1 MSAFQPIHD
10 PVADEQASLW
20 AARLEGSLLS
30 AADQAALE
38 AWLAENPS
46 HRTLLSRY
54 CQLSADLEEQLPALV
69 AAGVL
74 AASVPAGGPA
84 GQKSAW
90 RGRRRMWVAGAALA
104 TAALVTFALWIAR
117 PARQSEGFAT
127 AAAQRQSVKLAD
139 GTRVEL
145 NARTSLQVEIG
156 PAERHV
162 RLSAGEA
169 FFSVTKDP
177 ARPFIVETPAGSV
190 RVTGTVFN
198 VRTETAAELNVT
210 VVEGSVQVRPG
221 ETAGRQ
227 PDPRMLHAGDRLTT
241 RPGGVVTVQSLAS
254 GEIEDELAWREGK
267 IVFVDMPL
275 PDAVAR
281 YAHYH
286 GRKIT
291 VAPSLAD
298 RHVSGQY
305 ALDDLAGF
313 LRDLED
319 TQQVRVTTD
328 LGGNMQVSARDKR

>member
-1 MSAFQPIHD
+1 MSTFESTHD
-10 PVADEQASLW
+10 PVSDEQASLW

-74 AASVPAGGPA
+74 AAPMTTSAAGERAPVR
-84 GQKSAW
+84 
-90 RGRRRMWVAGAALA
+90 RGRGLTWMAGAALA
-104 TAALVTFALWIAR
+104 AAALVALAIWIAR

-127 AAAQRQSVKLAD
+127 AAAQRQEIKLAD

-162 RLSAGEA
+162 RLAAGEA
-169 FFSVTKDP
+169 FFTVTKDP
-177 ARPFIVETPAGSV
+177 SRPFIVETPAGSV

-210 VVEGSVQVRPG
+210 VVEGSVQVRPVQMG
-221 ETAGRQ
+221 GDRPE
-227 PDPRMLHAGDRLTT
+227 PRMLHAGDRLAAG
-241 RPGGVVTVQSLAS
+241 PGGVTVQSLAA
-254 GEIEDELAWREGK
+254 GAIEDELAWREGK
-267 IVFVDMPL
+267 VVFDQTPL
-275 PDAVAR
+275 AVAVER
-281 YAHYH
+281 FAHFH

-291 VAPSLAD
+291 VLPDLAD
-298 RHVSGQY
+298 RHVSGRKN
-305 ALDDLAGF
+305 LDDLTGF
-313 LRDLED
+313 LGDLES
-319 TQQVRVTTD
+319 TQHVRVTTGLD
-328 LGGNMQVSARDKR
+328 GDVQVSPRDER